1 MSIIDQCP
9 QHPICKGRLRIVSID
24 RNERMRRRIGSSLV
38 GKCVKCGQETLLVK
52 SAWMKFAKELRL
64 VKKASRQA
72 DRDNQQ
78 PSLF

>member
-9 QHPICKGRLRIVSID
+9 QHPICKGRLRIIAID
-24 RNERMRRRIGSSLV
+24 RNERMRRRIGGALV

-64 VKKASRQA
+64 VKKRESGRDDRQA
-72 DRDNQQ
+72 
-78 PSLF
+78 SLF